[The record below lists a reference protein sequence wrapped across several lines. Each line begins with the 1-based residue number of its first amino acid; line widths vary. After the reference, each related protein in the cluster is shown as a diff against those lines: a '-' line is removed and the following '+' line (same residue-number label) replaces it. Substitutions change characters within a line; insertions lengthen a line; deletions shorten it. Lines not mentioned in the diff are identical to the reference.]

1 MGDTMRAVDRREYVK
16 WISQYRWR
24 LIGVFTFR
32 PGLQMKS
39 GRRLIKE
46 WIHAVELAEGRQ
58 LSWLAM
64 PERGKSHN
72 LHLHV
77 LIAGIHSR
85 IYRHVRMWNSLAG
98 HCHLLT
104 YDPHHPGQCGWAA
117 PDEHPGIDYA
127 MKSLRSDDYD
137 FDGDLHDQ
145 HLLPRFRKLAKRGY

>member
-1 MGDTMRAVDRREYVK
+1 MKADDRRKYVE

-24 LIGVFTFR
+24 LIAVFTFR

-39 GRRLIKE
+39 GRRLFRQ

-58 LSWLAM
+58 LSWVAM
-64 PERGKSHN
+64 PERGPSHN

-85 IYRHVRMWNSLAG
+85 VYKHVRMWNSLAG

-104 YDPHHPGQCGWAA
+104 YDPHHQGRNGRATT
-117 PDEHPGIDYA
+117 DEPRGIDYA

-145 HLLPRFRKLAKRGY
+145 HLLPRFRKLAEGSH

>member
-1 MGDTMRAVDRREYVK
+1 MKAVDRREYVK
-16 WISQYRWR
+16 WLSQYRWR

-32 PGLQMKS
+32 RGLHMKS
-39 GRRLIKE
+39 GRRLFKE

-64 PERGKSHN
+64 PERGKSDN

-85 IYRHVRMWNSLAG
+85 VNRHVRMWNSLAG

-104 YDPHHPGQCGWAA
+104 YDSHHPGRNPMATT
-117 PDEHPGIDYA
+117 DEPRGIDYA

-137 FDGDLHDQ
+137 FDGDLHDR
-145 HLLPRFRKLAKRGY
+145 HLLPRFRKLAARGN